1 MMDFILQ
8 WVFNI
13 LVGKFQSN
21 VNFFSLR
28 PKYRLKIFDF

>member
-21 VNFFSLR
+21 VNFFFLQIAFKDLS
-28 PKYRLKIFDF
+28 ID